1 VVDPCFE
8 LPHQAAALVNQS
20 RDQAIRAPSCFDLC
34 VKRLRQ
40 IGNLTP

>member
-8 LPHQAAALVNQS
+8 LPHEAAALVNQS
-20 RDQAIRAPSCFDLC
+20 RDQAICAPSCFDLC
-34 VKRLRQ
+34 VKRLPQ